1 MLLRIGIKKAQR
13 QPTETH
19 PYGYAR
25 DQFIWPLISA
35 VGIFCCGAGVSF
47 VHGVTGLFEA
57 HREIGDLYWNFV
69 GESQDGW
76 DMGPAIEEPLLCLCG
91 QTQCLCLQCPS
102 RSDGMAYASTI
113 SLPLSVWRSSS
124 GLTLYSAA
132 LAVKRPAFAMSSNP
146 PCVLW
151 LQTYVLLTCLL
162 WLCLIMQLQCL
173 VCLECLKATPCTL
186 LLTP

>member
-13 QPTETH
+13 QPNEIH

-69 GESQDGW
+69 GEWYSIGRTAQ
-76 DMGPAIEEPLLCLCG
+76 
-91 QTQCLCLQCPS
+91 
-102 RSDGMAYASTI
+102 
-113 SLPLSVWRSSS
+113 
-124 GLTLYSAA
+124 GLG
-132 LAVKRPAFAMSSNP
+132 
-146 PCVLW
+146 
-151 LQTYVLLTCLL
+151 
-162 WLCLIMQLQCL
+162 L
-173 VCLECLKATPCTL
+173 VCLSAATIGL
-186 LLTP
+186 SFSSNR